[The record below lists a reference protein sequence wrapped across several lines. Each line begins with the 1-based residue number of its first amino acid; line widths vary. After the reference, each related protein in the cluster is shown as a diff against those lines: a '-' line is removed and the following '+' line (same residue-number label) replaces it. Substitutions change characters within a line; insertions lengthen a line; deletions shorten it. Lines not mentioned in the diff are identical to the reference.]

1 MTVRKLTLLFL
12 LLSYS
17 IVLGHSIVPHHHH
30 DKDQIVYYDESH
42 PADDH
47 CHSDDFHLPDIFC
60 KYFHF
65 SDKETF
71 TVTKLSKILNS
82 SKTKIQFNHY
92 KDEISESCNALP
104 FLLIHPIKSNTDFKK
119 ILLRYSCLRAP
130 PVS

>member
-1 MTVRKLTLLFL
+1 MVRKLTFFLL

-17 IVLGHSIVPHHHH
+17 IVTGHSIVPHHHH
-30 DKDQIVYYDESH
+30 TNEQVVYYDESH
-42 PADDH
+42 PAEDH

-71 TVTKLSKILNS
+71 IVSKLSKTLYT
-82 SKTKIQFNHY
+82 SKTKFQFNHY
-92 KDEISESCNALP
+92 MDEISESCNSLP
-104 FLLIHPIKSNTDFKK
+104 VLLIPPVKFSSDFKK
-119 ILLRYSCLRAP
+119 ILLRNSCLRAP